1 MAGPLRLDRYLLA
14 RPEADGWRE
23 QWCAAARAP
32 DGAWRFDDPTAALL
46 PARATD
52 AGRNRYFE
60 TLGSDSTGRAALD
73 LACLQLEG
81 FLPMPDGALD
91 LLVAAGH
98 SDAQL
103 ECLLGVL
110 KTLGHAPRH
119 LLPRALAAAA
129 TLPSGRHRL
138 LELGLDRSFV
148 STVEVGPERARLVGE
163 DPCAELGLCTLF
175 GQWLE
180 AAAAAFAAHHRY
192 NLHRNL
198 DASRRELYAQL
209 RTAFAIPDPAAVTL
223 KCAGHTVELEAAAF
237 AAELPARL
245 AGGDDLRLL
254 PPLPSALPLPAGL
267 FGLAALEDPA
277 PAACRALLDRL
288 EAGDAPRLHLEL
300 PA

>member
-23 QWCAAARAP
+23 QWCAAARTP
-32 DGAWRFDDPTAALL
+32 SGAWRFDDPTAALL

-52 AGRNRYFE
+52 AERNRYFE
-60 TLGSDSTGRAALD
+60 TLGPDGAGRAALD
-73 LACLQLEG
+73 LACRQLEE
-81 FLPMPDGALD
+81 FLPAPDGALD
-91 LLVAAGH
+91 LVIAAGH

-110 KTLGHAPRH
+110 ETLGHAPRH

-129 TLPSGRHRL
+129 VLPPGRHRL

-148 STVEVGPERARLVGE
+148 STVEVGPERTRLAGE
-163 DPCAELGLCTLF
+163 EPYAELGLCTLL

-192 NLHRNL
+192 DLHRNL

-209 RTAFAIPDPAAVTL
+209 RAAFAVPDPAAVTL

-237 AAELPARL
+237 AAELPARPTG
-245 AGGDDLRLL
+245 AGDLKLL

-277 PAACRALLDRL
+277 PAACRALLARL

>member
-14 RPEADGWRE
+14 RPAADGWRA
-23 QWCAAARAP
+23 QWCAAARTP
-32 DGAWRFDDPTAALL
+32 SGAWRFDDPTAALL
-46 PARATD
+46 PARDTD

-60 TLGSDSTGRAALD
+60 TLGPDGAGRAALD
-73 LACLQLEG
+73 LAARQLEE
-81 FLPMPDGALD
+81 FLPAPDGALD
-91 LLVAAGH
+91 LVIAAGH

-110 KTLGHAPRH
+110 KALGHAPRH

-129 TLPSGRHRL
+129 ALPPGRHRL

-148 STVEVGPERARLVGE
+148 STVEVGPERTRLAGE
-163 DPCAELGLCTLF
+163 EPYAELGLCALF

-180 AAAAAFAAHHRY
+180 AAAAAFAARLRY

-198 DASRRELYAQL
+198 NASRRELYAQL
-209 RTAFAIPDPAAVTL
+209 RTAFAVPDPESISL
-223 KCAGHTVELEAAAF
+223 ECAGHAVELEAAEF

-245 AGGDDLRLL
+245 TGGDDLRLL

-277 PAACRALLDRL
+277 PAACRALLGRL

>member
-23 QWCAAARAP
+23 QWCAAQRAP

-52 AGRNRYFE
+52 AERNRYFE
-60 TLGSDSTGRAALD
+60 TLGPDGAGRAALD
-73 LACLQLEG
+73 LACRQLEG
-81 FLPMPDGALD
+81 FLPAPDGALD
-91 LLVAAGH
+91 LVVAAGH
-98 SDAQL
+98 ADAQL

-110 KTLGHAPRH
+110 EALGHAPRH

-129 TLPSGRHRL
+129 ELPPGRHRL
-138 LELGLDRSFV
+138 LELGLDRSFA
-148 STVEVGPERARLVGE
+148 STVEVEPERARLVGE
-163 DPCAELGLCTLF
+163 EPCAGLGLCALF

-180 AAAAAFAAHHRY
+180 AAAAAFAERHRHD
-192 NLHRNL
+192 LHRNL
-198 DASRRELYAQL
+198 GASRRELYAQL
-209 RTAFAIPDPAAVTL
+209 RAAFAIPDPAAVTL
-223 KCAGHTVELEAAAF
+223 ECAGHAVELEAAAF

-245 AGGDDLRLL
+245 AGGDDLKLL

-267 FGLAALEDPA
+267 FGLPALEDPA
-277 PAACRALLDRL
+277 PETCRALLGRL
-288 EAGDAPRLHLEL
+288 EAGGAPRLHLEL

>member
-23 QWCAAARAP
+23 QWCAAARTP
-32 DGAWRFDDPTAALL
+32 SGAWRFDDPTAALL
-46 PARATD
+46 PARDTD
-52 AGRNRYFE
+52 AERNRYFE
-60 TLGSDSTGRAALD
+60 TLGPDGAGRAALD
-73 LACLQLEG
+73 LACRQLEG
-81 FLPMPDGALD
+81 FLPAPDGALD
-91 LLVAAGH
+91 LVVAAGH
-98 SDAQL
+98 SDVQL

-110 KTLGHAPRH
+110 EALGYAPRR

-129 TLPSGRHRL
+129 ALPPGRHRL

-148 STVEVGPERARLVGE
+148 STVAVGPEHTRLVGE
-163 DPCAELGLCTLF
+163 EPCAELSLCALF

-180 AAAAAFAAHHRY
+180 AAAAVFAARHRY

-209 RTAFAIPDPAAVTL
+209 RAAFAVPEPAAIEL
-223 KCAGHTVELEAAAF
+223 KCTGHTVELEAAAF
-237 AAELPARL
+237 VAELPPRL
-245 AGGDDLRLL
+245 AGAGDLKLL

-267 FGLAALEDPA
+267 FGIPAIEDPA
-277 PAACRALLDRL
+277 PAACCALLGRL
-288 EAGDAPRLHLEL
+288 KAGDAPRLHLEL